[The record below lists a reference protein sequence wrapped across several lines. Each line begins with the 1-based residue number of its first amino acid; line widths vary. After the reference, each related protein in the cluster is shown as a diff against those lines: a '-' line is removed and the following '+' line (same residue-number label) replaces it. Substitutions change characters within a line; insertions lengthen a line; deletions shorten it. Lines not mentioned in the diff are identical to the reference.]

1 MYTIIAGGS
10 GLIGRALTEDLTA
23 DGHEVIILS
32 RRPERA
38 RSLPRRAR
46 AVRWDGRT
54 PEGWQEYV
62 EECDSIVRGLAGV
75 RRGVRFHR
83 QSHGHPHRPL
93 ALDRCS
99 EAPDSR

>member
-1 MYTIIAGGS
+1 MCTIIAGGS

-32 RRPERA
+32 RRPERV
-38 RSLPRRAR
+38 RGLPPGAR

-62 EECDSIVRGLAGV
+62 DESDC
-75 RRGVRFHR
+75 HC
-83 QSHGHPHRPL
+83 QSHGYTYRPL
-93 ALDRCS
+93 AMDGCS
-99 EAPDSR
+99 QAADSR